1 MNASNSS
8 SSLIDRPD
16 APQRAPVPNL
26 RRLVCGLLFGLG
38 LLLTGTTS
46 VCAQDLDEFEI
57 DVPRP
62 LKGSLEIKR
71 TNEVTEVELSLDAG
85 YRHLLGK
92 QKSPLAYGAIPVDG
106 AGDKSEYD
114 LKKVRVAK
122 LLMSGRNLEA
132 DALLVGLMKQR
143 IDDIDIHCL
152 RATSALYQKEYDNS
166 EEIVKRI
173 LRMQPL
179 HPTALF
185 LQLCLQQTKTPVP
198 DPVHDWSNSR
208 LVQTEMFVTWLDHS
222 RVNLLRT
229 LTPDQFAEVC
239 TIVIGPNSQDR
250 LGQLADSLKNARQFY
265 GEKDY
270 SNSLVFYDLAKTHGL
285 VSEALF
291 LRTAECLFRLKQ
303 YPEALNRLE
312 KLVRVFP
319 DNAHFWHNKGLVH
332 MHLKQYADAAP
343 AFETAWEKSP
353 RHGMFGFAHACSLVA
368 QNKKDE
374 AWPILK
380 RVARDFPGPF
390 ETWAEGDAFYL
401 RTIRADDRYAELIK
415 PPADPNGSRR

>member
-1 MNASNSS
+1 MNWPDSPLHAAR
-8 SSLIDRPD
+8 SLWSR
-16 APQRAPVPNL
+16 V
-26 RRLVCGLLFGLG
+26 VFGLG
-38 LLLTGTTS
+38 ILLLAGITS
-46 VCAQDLDEFEI
+46 VSAQGLDEFEI

-62 LKGSLEIKR
+62 LKGSLELKQS
-71 TNEVTEVELSLDAG
+71 NEVKEVELALDAG

-132 DALLVGLMKQR
+132 DALLSGLMKQR

-152 RATSALYQKEYDNS
+152 RATSALYQKNYEDS
-166 EEIVKRI
+166 ETIVKRI
-173 LRMQPL
+173 LKMQPL

-185 LQLCLQQTKTPVP
+185 LELCLQQTSVPVP
-198 DPVHDWSNSR
+198 EPVHDWSNSR
-208 LVQTEMFVTWLDHS
+208 LVQTEMFVIWLDHS

-229 LTPDQFAEVC
+229 LSPKQFADVC

-265 GEKDY
+265 DKKDY

-291 LRTAECLFRLKQ
+291 LRTAECLFRLQQ
-303 YPEALNRLE
+303 YPEALNRLD
-312 KLVRVFP
+312 KLVQVFP

-332 MHLKQYADAAP
+332 MHLKQYAAAAP

-368 QNKKDE
+368 QNKKNE
-374 AWPILK
+374 AWPILE
-380 RVARDFPGPF
+380 RVARDFPGAF
-390 ETWAEGDAFYL
+390 EAWAAGDAFYL
-401 RTIRADDRYAELIK
+401 VAIRGDDRYGELIK
-415 PPADPNGSRR
+415 APAELGGPSGPLR

>member
-1 MNASNSS
+1 MNANSFS
-8 SSLIDRPD
+8 TTLNNRPD
-16 APQRAPVPNL
+16 QPARAAVSIG
-26 RRLVCGLLFGLG
+26 RRMVAGFGLVMAV
-38 LLLTGTTS
+38 GTLS
-46 VCAQDLDEFEI
+46 VSAQGLDELEI

-62 LKGSLEIKR
+62 LKGSLELTL
-71 TNEVTEVELSLDAG
+71 TNETKKVELSLDAG
-85 YRHLLGK
+85 YRQLLGK
-92 QKSPLAYGAIPVDG
+92 QSSPLAYGAIPVDG

-132 DALLVGLMKQR
+132 DAMLRGLMQQR

-152 RATSALYQKEYDNS
+152 RATSALYQKNYTAS
-166 EEIVKRI
+166 EDIVKRI
-173 LRMQPL
+173 LKMQPL

-185 LQLCLQQTKTPVP
+185 LELCLQQTKEPVP
-198 DPVHDWSNSR
+198 EPVHDWSNSR
-208 LVQTEMFVTWLDHS
+208 LIQTEMFVTWLDHS

-265 GEKDY
+265 DKKDY

-285 VSEALF
+285 ISEALF
-291 LRTAECLFRLKQ
+291 LRTAECLFRLQQ
-303 YPEALNRLE
+303 YPVALDRLDN
-312 KLVRVFP
+312 LVRVFP

-332 MHLKQYADAAP
+332 MHLKQYAEAAP
-343 AFETAWEKSP
+343 AFETAWQKSP

-368 QNKKDE
+368 QNKKEE
-374 AWPILK
+374 AWPILE

-401 RTIRADDRYAELIK
+401 RMIRDDDRYAELIK
-415 PPADPNGSRR
+415 PPADPNGPRR